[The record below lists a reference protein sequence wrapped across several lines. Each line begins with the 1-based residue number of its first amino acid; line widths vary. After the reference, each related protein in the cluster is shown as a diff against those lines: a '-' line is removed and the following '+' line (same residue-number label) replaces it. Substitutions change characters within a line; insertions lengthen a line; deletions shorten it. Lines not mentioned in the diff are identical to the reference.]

1 MKNEDAEFDPVADL
15 HERQRRIRQEMGGA
29 DRVAK
34 MKKDG
39 VPTIRDHIEGLL
51 DQGTF
56 RELGTHSRSM
66 RLEDRSSTPGDGKVG
81 GEGEVNGISVVIFFF
96 KQKTAYEI
104 GVRLV
109 GSEMCIRDSQ
119 MYYPKLKILIKEFLV
134 KKPLIK

>member
-81 GEGEVNGISVVIFFF
+81 GEGEVNGKSVAIAGDDITVKKGSSSI
-96 KQKTAYEI
+96 
-104 GVRLV
+104 V
-109 GSEMCIRDSQ
+109 GSRRLHRLYERAIERGMPYIYLS
-119 MYYPKLKILIKEFLV
+119 LIH
-134 KKPLIK
+134 I

>member
-66 RLEDRSSTPGDGKVG
+66 RLEDRLSTPCDGKVG
-81 GEGEVNGISVVIFFF
+81 GEGEINGKSVYQFIWN
-96 KQKTAYEI
+96 I
-104 GVRLV
+104 WRLKWRRWSF
-109 GSEMCIRDSQ
+109 GRYKRCRRNGYCLYS
-119 MYYPKLKILIKEFLV
+119 
-134 KKPLIK
+134 